1 MTRAAFWPPK
11 PKLVDTA
18 VRTREFARRV
28 RHIVEVALWI
38 GMRLVD
44 RGRNHPGVEGEGQS
58 HGFHGSRS
66 PDQVADHRFDGG
78 QRKDLRPSPK
88 TALTARVS
96 I

>member
-1 MTRAAFWPPK
+1 
-11 PKLVDTA
+11 
-18 VRTREFARRV
+18 
-28 RHIVEVALWI
+28 
-38 GMRLVD
+38 MRLVD